1 MAKARASSPPPE
13 TAASAPAEPLAL
25 RLWTLTFGAFLGL
38 ALLKFPNPAL
48 LDALVTPPANGWEW
62 ALSSWPLRYAFAPL
76 LALVVTGAWL
86 ARRATGAGWA
96 VWLPLGWLAWVG
108 LSALAAGAGERPWSG
123 LTLLHHA
130 AGVACFYLGLLVAGR
145 TQGAWWLLAG
155 LLAAMAVVLL
165 TGWQQHFG
173 GLEETRKYFY
183 AYTYPNLTE
192 VNPDQLKRINSN
204 RIFGTL
210 FYPNSLA
217 GAVLLLTPALLG
229 GLAEARTRFTT
240 GARALLIAGLLVAA
254 GGCLLWSGSKTGWLL
269 ALALGLAVLLRWP
282 LAKKL
287 KVALIA
293 VVLLA
298 GLAGFAARYAGF
310 FQKGATSVVARFD
323 YWRAG
328 LTMIGERPLF
338 GAGPGLFG
346 AGYKRLKPPE
356 AEMAQLAHNDYL
368 QQAVDSGLP
377 AAALFAGLV
386 AAVVWRGRWWWSQPG
401 WVEWGVWLGLLA
413 LAAQSLVEFGFMV
426 PATAWCWFGLA
437 GWLWR
442 RTSAAA
448 ERRT

>member
-1 MAKARASSPPPE
+1 MATVRAASSP
-13 TAASAPAEPLAL
+13 AAPAPSAAPEPRAV
-25 RLWTLTFGAFLGL
+25 RLWTLAFGAFLGL

-48 LDALVTPPANGWEW
+48 LDHLVTPPANGWEW
-62 ALSSWPLRYAFAPL
+62 ALSSWPLRYAFVPL
-76 LALVVTGAWL
+76 LVLLVTGAGL
-86 ARRATGAGWA
+86 ARRATGAGRA
-96 VWLPLGWLAWVG
+96 VWLPLAWLAWVG
-108 LSALAAGAGERPWSG
+108 LSALAAASGERPWSG

-130 AGVACFYLGLLVAGR
+130 AGVVCFYLGLLVAGR
-145 TQGAWWLLAG
+145 TRGPWWFLAG
-155 LLAAMAVVLL
+155 LLAAMAVVCLA
-165 TGWQQHFG
+165 GWQQHFG
-173 GLEETRKYFY
+173 GLEETRRYFY

-229 GLAEARTRFTT
+229 GLADARKTFTPGART
-240 GARALLIAGLLVAA
+240 LLLLGLGVAA
-254 GGCLLWSGSKTGWLL
+254 AGCLVWSGSKTGWLL
-269 ALALGLAVLLRWP
+269 ALGLGLLVLLRWP
-282 LAKKL
+282 LARTL
-287 KVALIA
+287 KIALVA

-310 FQKGATSVVARFD
+310 FHKGASSVVARFD

-328 LTMIGERPLF
+328 LTMVGERPLF

-368 QQAVDSGLP
+368 QQAADSGLP
-377 AAALFAGLV
+377 AATLFAGLV
-386 AAVVWRGRWWWSQPG
+386 AGVLWRGRRLWRHPG
-401 WVEWGVWLGLLA
+401 WLEWGAWLGLLA

-442 RTSAAA
+442 RTLPDG
-448 ERRT
+448 

>member
-1 MAKARASSPPPE
+1 
-13 TAASAPAEPLAL
+13 
-25 RLWTLTFGAFLGL
+25 
-38 ALLKFPNPAL
+38 
-48 LDALVTPPANGWEW
+48 
-62 ALSSWPLRYAFAPL
+62 
-76 LALVVTGAWL
+76 
-86 ARRATGAGWA
+86 
-96 VWLPLGWLAWVG
+96 
-108 LSALAAGAGERPWSG
+108 
-123 LTLLHHA
+123 
-130 AGVACFYLGLLVAGR
+130 
-145 TQGAWWLLAG
+145 
-155 LLAAMAVVLL
+155 LLAAMAMVLW
-165 TGWQQHFG
+165 TGWGQHFG
-173 GLEETRKYFY
+173 GLEEARKYFY

-217 GAVLLLTPALLG
+217 GAVLLLTPALVG
-229 GLAEARTRFTT
+229 GLAEARRTFTA
-240 GARALLIAGLLVAA
+240 GARALLIAALLVAA

-269 ALALGLAVLLRWP
+269 ALAMGLAVLLRWP
-282 LAKKL
+282 LARKV
-287 KVALIA
+287 KVALVA

-298 GLAGFAARYAGF
+298 GLAGFVARYAGF

-377 AAALFAGLV
+377 AAVLFAGLV
-386 AAVVWRGRWWWSQPG
+386 AAVAWRGRWWWSPPG
-401 WVEWGVWLGLLA
+401 WLEWGVWLGLLA

-437 GWLWR
+437 GWWWR
-442 RTSAAA
+442 RTI
-448 ERRT
+448 R